1 MSESKRQTITS
12 ILNAIELRLREINH
26 WDETRPSSE
35 ALGSSLPFCCD
46 QLEIES
52 WLQFVFIGRMRELLE
67 QGDHL
72 PESCA
77 IHPYLEM
84 ISATERRLDDRLIHL
99 IKTIDQEINLKN
111 GSGERI

>member
-1 MSESKRQTITS
+1 MSETKHQTITS
-12 ILNAIELRLREINH
+12 TLNAIELRLREIKH
-26 WDETRPSSE
+26 WAETRPSAE
-35 ALGSSLPFCCD
+35 ALESSLPFCCD

-67 QGDHL
+67 QGDPL

-84 ISATERRLDDRLIHL
+84 ISATERRVDDRLIHL
-99 IKTIDQEINLKN
+99 VKKIDQEISLKN